1 MMARRRSIGACLS
14 HSYSLPQDRAI
25 VRVSLFPAHWEGSG
39 CSSVRPPF
47 HASAVWGRSHHARV
61 TLTAMFKATTAAA
74 ALPPVQKK
82 PNLFH
87 ILINPCEVLIELRA
101 TSWAPGTLGRKVA
114 WRPEGL
120 GSMTGKEK
128 GLIRISCCCGY
139 DCVPGTGDTAVSKAR
154 HSLPAGAFNLWG
166 RTTSTKHTYRPGKTQ
181 CVCE

>member
-1 MMARRRSIGACLS
+1 
-14 HSYSLPQDRAI
+14 
-25 VRVSLFPAHWEGSG
+25 
-39 CSSVRPPF
+39 
-47 HASAVWGRSHHARV
+47 
-61 TLTAMFKATTAAA
+61 MFKATTAAA

-139 DCVPGTGDTAVSKAR
+139 DCVPSTGDTAVSKAR
-154 HSLPAGAFNLWG
+154 RSLPPDAFNLGG
-166 RTTSTKHTYRPGKTQ
+166 RTTSTKHIQTRKNPM
-181 CVCE
+181 CL